1 MTYLPPNEMNLV
13 WSRRESSYRSTGV
26 LAVSASVLQ
35 LQTGVMGLTVAYHLV
50 QSESA
55 LGQVQEPF
63 FKKLSP
69 VVYRLVDRWAKMH
82 SLYGLITL
90 ISSKF

>member
-1 MTYLPPNEMNLV
+1 MHKDLKLVSYLPPNEMNLV

-26 LAVSASVLQ
+26 HLLAVSASVLQ

-63 FKKLSP
+63 FKKFSP
-69 VVYRLVDRWAKMH
+69 VVYRLVDW
-82 SLYGLITL
+82 
-90 ISSKF
+90 